1 MSDKVIE
8 FPKHKVVRD
17 IPGEVFEERNRK
29 ADQKMAD
36 ALVDDM
42 AGFIATELD
51 NFDLN
56 VQDKTFAK
64 DFILVVDALKACI
77 YRQFGLEHTLHQFI
91 DKNISIVDA
100 DFNGFS
106 KEQIQ
111 DKIDAF
117 MADLVASKEQ
127 LDSEAEE

>member
-1 MSDKVIE
+1 MTDKVIE

-17 IPGEVFEERNRK
+17 VPVNVIEERNRK

-42 AGFIATELD
+42 AGILVTELD
-51 NFDLN
+51 NFDVD
-56 VQDKTFAK
+56 VQSKTFAK
-64 DFILVVDALKACI
+64 DFIVVVDALKSAI
-77 YRQFGLEHTLHQFI
+77 FRQFGLDHPFHKFT

-100 DFNGFS
+100 DFGTLT
-106 KEQIQ
+106 KEEIQ
-111 DKIDAF
+111 DKLDEV
-117 MADLVASKEQ
+117 MADLVATKER

>member
-29 ADQKMAD
+29 ADLKMAD

-42 AGFIATELD
+42 AGLIATELD
-51 NFDLN
+51 NFDID
-56 VQDKTFAK
+56 VQSKTFAK
-64 DFILVVDALKACI
+64 DFIVVVDSLKAAI
-77 YRQFGLEHTLHQFI
+77 YRQFGLKHHFHDFT
-91 DKNISIVDA
+91 DKNISIIDA
-100 DFNGFS
+100 DFGTLS

-111 DKIDAF
+111 DKIDEV
-117 MADLVASKEQ
+117 MADLVATKEQ
-127 LDSEAEE
+127 LDIELED